1 MLKTGQYNRL
11 QIARIVEI
19 GAYLDTGDGMEV
31 LLPKRYLTGCE
42 AVGDLVDVFV
52 YNDSEDRPVATTEH
66 PQAMVGEFAFL
77 KVKAVNRIG
86 AFLDWGLMKDLLCPF
101 SEQKS
106 RMIEGGIYP
115 VYIYLDHNTRRIVA
129 SAKLQKFLGNVLPDY
144 ERGQKVK
151 ALILNETEI
160 GFTCVVD
167 NLHRGMVYHNRTRR
181 NLCPGKVIDAVVERV
196 RDDGKIDLVEA
207 GIGADRTHAL
217 AQRIKT
223 AMGVSGGRIGIDDGS
238 SPREIRNTFGCS
250 KRDFKQ
256 AMGHLIKSGI
266 VRKPTAGDRG
276 YELLAR

>member
-1 MLKTGQYNRL
+1 MLKIGQYNRL

-19 GAYLDTGDGMEV
+19 GAYLDAADGMEV
-31 LLPKRYLTGCE
+31 LLPKRYLSGRE
-42 AVGDLVDVFV
+42 AVGDFVDVFV

-66 PQAMVGEFAFL
+66 PKAIVGEFAFL
-77 KVKAVNRIG
+77 KVNAVNRIG

-101 SEQKS
+101 SEQKA
-106 RMIEGGIYP
+106 RMVEGGIYP

-160 GFTCVVD
+160 GFACVVD

-181 NLCPGKVIDAVVERV
+181 NLSPGNVIDAVVERV

-223 AMGVSGGRIGIDDGS
+223 VMGVRGGRIDIDDSS
-238 SPREIRNTFGCS
+238 SPREIREAFGCS

-256 AMGHLIKSGI
+256 AMGHLIKAGI
-266 VRKPTAGDRG
+266 VRKPAAGDRG
-276 YELLAR
+276 YELLGR